1 MGDNFTRSYTCAREV
16 GIACQGS
23 VEQPLEKPSLSESPL
38 DPHQEEEEEKKKRRR
53 RTKKRR
59 KKKKKKKKIRSTANY
74 GMIIPRIFFASRCG
88 VTPRAGTYLG

>member
-38 DPHQEEEEEKKKRRR
+38 DPHQEEEEEKEEEEEEDKEEKEE
-53 RTKKRR
+53 KEEEED
-59 KKKKKKKKIRSTANY
+59 SLDCQLWDDHSAH
-74 GMIIPRIFFASRCG
+74 FFRF
-88 VTPRAGTYLG
+88 